1 MGIETCK
8 EYVDFYLNLKM
19 GNEINLQNFINNEKR
34 ILKSK
39 LENKNLNKK
48 RLERGIEILNKL
60 NVEIIELGEKGVLKK
75 YGK

>member
-19 GNEINLQNFINNEKR
+19 GNKINLQNFINNEKR

-48 RLERGIEILNKL
+48 RLEKGIEILNKL
-60 NVEIIELGEKGVLKK
+60 NVEIMELGEKEVLKK
-75 YGK
+75 YGE